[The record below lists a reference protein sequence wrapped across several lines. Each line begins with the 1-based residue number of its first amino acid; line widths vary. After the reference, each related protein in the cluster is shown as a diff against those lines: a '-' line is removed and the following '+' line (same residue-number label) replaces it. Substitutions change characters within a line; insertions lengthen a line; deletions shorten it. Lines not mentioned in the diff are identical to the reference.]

1 MENLDGKVSVI
12 IPAYNEGEH
21 IFANLGEV
29 TRTFDDFGCDYEI
42 ILIDDGS
49 TDNTYEQAIRFA
61 ANYDN
66 IIVKRNR
73 ANYGKGR
80 ALKYGCRFVNGKY
93 AVFLDADM
101 DLHPGQIRT
110 FFDIMKLDEADIVI
124 GSKRHPNSKLYY
136 PLGRRII
143 SSIYFFLIN
152 LLFGLPIKDTQ
163 TGLKVFKYRA
173 LKEIFPKIIIK
184 QFAFD
189 LELLVNAHHLDYKIA
204 EAPVVL
210 NSQRKYGRIGFY
222 SIYRIWMDTMAIF
235 YRMYILKYYD
245 RNNPI
250 NLYAE
255 KVKKKRIKNGN
266 LQFNSRASKKD
277 KR

>member
-1 MENLDGKVSVI
+1 M
-12 IPAYNEGEH
+12 PAYNEGTH
-21 IFANLGEV
+21 IVSSLEETV
-29 TRTFDDFGCDYEI
+29 RTFDDFGCDYEI
-42 ILIDDGS
+42 ILVDDGS
-49 TDNTYEQAIRFA
+49 TDNTYEKAIRFA
-61 ANYDN
+61 SNYDN
-66 IIVKRNR
+66 IIVKKNR
-73 ANYGKGR
+73 VNYGKGR

-93 AVFLDADM
+93 VVFVDADM
-101 DLHPGQIRT
+101 DLHPGQIQT
-110 FFDIMKLDEADIVI
+110 FFDIMRLDEADIVI

-143 SSIYFFLIN
+143 SSVYFFLVY

-163 TGLKVFKYRA
+163 TGLKLFKYKA

-189 LELLVNAHHLDYKIA
+189 LELLVNAHHLGYKIA

-210 NSQRKYGRIGFY
+210 NSQRKYGGRIGFNH
-222 SIYRIWMDTMAIF
+222 IYTIWKDTMAIF

-245 RNNPI
+245 RNNPR

-255 KVKKKRIKNGN
+255 KIKKKRLKNEN
-266 LQFNSRASKKD
+266 FHFNSKD
-277 KR
+277 NKWGKV